1 MTKISGLVGAAA
13 ALSALF
19 LAAGRAMASDSSYI
33 VFNESNT
40 NDTEWTFHNMKF
52 YGDKTNSAYLWSAGS
67 YVVSP
72 LFADPVVR
80 VSITF
85 KGASAS
91 TRRTMEVV
99 PLDAS
104 GLELGGMSMEFDP
117 PELLDVAVAEW
128 DAEAG
133 VRQFRIGASTGN
145 GNIQLHDC
153 RVELAGGGHAT
164 AVPSGLENRDV
175 KGNSFVAGWAV
186 CAGAEAYL
194 VDLRRVDRS
203 ESSWQGVAMSEGF
216 DGAVNAGASPKEIK
230 DVQAVCPMMD
240 GERIYVPAA
249 TNGIVQIGSRDK
261 AGCIALTGCSAECGR
276 SLLFRAMRCVS
287 RDEGT
292 VMPLLWSDGAT
303 TNGFSHVVLGD
314 EMADY
319 EVPLDSVPAGSLV
332 LLHSTTNRSTGSRSN
347 GRVWLD
353 SVSMVDGYSAAQ
365 VGTNTVY
372 DSVRTSSAS
381 CRFSGLRRGATYL
394 WRVRSVCG
402 EAVSAPSPFMEVVPE
417 GEMGWSG
424 TSIILK

>member
-1 MTKISGLVGAAA
+1 MISGLVRAAA
-13 ALSALF
+13 MLAALF
-19 LAAGRAMASDSSYI
+19 LAAGRAVASGSVYI

-40 NDTEWTFHNMKF
+40 NGTEWTFHDMKF
-52 YGDKTNSAYLWSAGS
+52 YGDKTNSAYLWSAGA
-67 YVVSP
+67 YVASP

-91 TRRTMEVV
+91 TRRSMVVV

-104 GLELGGMSMEFDP
+104 GLELDGMAMAFDP
-117 PELLDVAVAEW
+117 PERLEVAVAEW
-128 DAEAG
+128 DADAG

-145 GNIQLHDC
+145 GNIQLYDC
-153 RVELAGGGHAT
+153 RVELAGDGPAA

-175 KGNSFVAGWAV
+175 NGNSFVAGWAV

-194 VDLRRVDRS
+194 VDLCRVDRS

-216 DGAVNAGASPKEIK
+216 DDAVNAGAAPKEVK
-230 DVQAVCPMMD
+230 DVQAVFPMMD

-249 TNGIVQIGSRDK
+249 TNGLVQIGSRDK
-261 AGCIALTGCSAECGR
+261 AGCIALTGCPAEGGR
-276 SLLFRAMRCVS
+276 SVLFRAMRCVS

-292 VMPLLWSDGAT
+292 VMPLLWTDGAT
-303 TNGFSHVVLGD
+303 TNGFSSVVLGD

-319 EVPLDSVPAGSLV
+319 EVPLDSVPAGALV
-332 LLHSTTNRSTGSRSN
+332 LLHSTTNRSSGSRSN

-353 SVSMVDGYSAAQ
+353 SVSMVEGYSAAQ
-365 VGTNTVY
+365 VCTNTVHE
-372 DSVRTSSAS
+372 SVRTSSAS
-381 CRFSGLRRGATYL
+381 CRFSGLSRGVTYL

-402 EAVSAPSPFMEVVPE
+402 EAVSAPSSFMEVVPE
-417 GEMGWSG
+417 GSMGWPG
-424 TSIILK
+424 TAIILK